1 MAGQPHLRSPPLPL
15 PKQSDIPLDRP
26 VGPTS
31 PAGHP
36 EPDPAIADG
45 DDAARAAY
53 RVGGRIRE
61 LERRVAELTDRLV
74 DAERRAAELLAA
86 RHQLEAAAER
96 ERDLVAQLDQAQE
109 AAQRVAQEAEQAR
122 AADRPELERL
132 TVELDDAIRSRQ
144 RAESVLAQV
153 VSSPSWRLTAPLRAV
168 KRRLARR

>member
-1 MAGQPHLRSPPLPL
+1 M
-15 PKQSDIPLDRP
+15 D
-26 VGPTS
+26 PTS
-31 PAGHP
+31 LAGHP

-61 LERRVAELTDRLV
+61 LERHVAELTDRLL

-96 ERDLVAQLDQAQE
+96 ERDLVAQLDQARE
-109 AAQRVAQEAEQAR
+109 AAQRVAQEAEQAER
-122 AADRPELERL
+122 THAADRPELERL
-132 TVELDDAIRSRQ
+132 TVELEDAIRSRQ